1 MTKIE
6 QERFDRVDQHLKLMK
21 SDVNDVLTAL
31 VGTNANGKKGLVSD
45 VNKIE
50 AEVKL
55 IKAEIELIK
64 LENGKK
70 DVVFEQLKYGFAA
83 VFVGFVGVILKLIF
97 AQ

>member
-1 MTKIE
+1 MTKYE

-31 VGTNANGKKGLVSD
+31 VGTNANGKKGLISD

-83 VFVGFVGVILKLIF
+83 VFVGFVGVIIKLIF
-97 AQ
+97 TK